1 VAGRRFGG
9 GQGRRD
15 RLPAAA
21 RGRGKK
27 LKALLD
33 AQAGIQYEGETHDE
47 PDADS
52 LLAVRCW
59 NFLATGMGGFDYG
72 GLDTVAA
79 LFDLPDDQ
87 LELLLYRL
95 DLIKRHRPPTG
106 PSKD

>member
-1 VAGRRFGG
+1 
-9 GQGRRD
+9 
-15 RLPAAA
+15 
-21 RGRGKK
+21 
-27 LKALLD
+27 
-33 AQAGIQYEGETHDE
+33 
-47 PDADS
+47 
-52 LLAVRCW
+52 VRCW